1 MRKIVESSIN
11 NAEEDINQRMLIEIK
26 VKAQKLIN
34 EIGFYN
40 KDIEKLC
47 DKKNIVNINKIITML
62 KVELNNNNK
71 SRIEALYE
79 QLNKETEKFAQKK
92 IESEFTSLVGKDAKQ
107 LEE

>member
-1 MRKIVESSIN
+1 
-11 NAEEDINQRMLIEIK
+11 
-26 VKAQKLIN
+26 
-34 EIGFYN
+34 
-40 KDIEKLC
+40 
-47 DKKNIVNINKIITML
+47 ML

-92 IESEFTSLVGKDAKQ
+92 IETEFTSLVGKDAKQ